1 VNLKE
6 LIRTIPDFPKSGI
19 QFKDIESI
27 TENPEAFAF
36 VIEQFEIATKEHKID
51 KILALD
57 ARGFLFG
64 AALAYKQ
71 KLPMVMARKKGKLAG
86 ECVSESY
93 ALEYGDA
100 EVELQKTAIQT
111 DDHVLIIDD
120 LLATGGTAKAAASL
134 VKKSGGNC
142 CVVCFCDRVG
152 WAKWSLSIRR
162 CRHYFFSAFL
172 RKIIT

>member
-1 VNLKE
+1 MNLKD
-6 LIRTIPDFPKSGI
+6 LIRNIPDFPKPGI

-27 TENPEAFAF
+27 VENPEAFSY
-36 VIEQFEIATKEHKID
+36 VIDQFAEAMQTYQVD

-64 AALAYKQ
+64 AALAHHQ
-71 KLPMVMARKKGKLAG
+71 KVPMVMARKKGKLAG

-100 EVELQKTAIQT
+100 EVELQKTAVSAG
-111 DDHVLIIDD
+111 DRVLIIDD

-134 VKKSGGNC
+134 VSKVGGMVALFAFVIELEGLNGRKQLG
-142 CVVCFCDRVG
+142 DSDIL
-152 WAKWSLSIRR
+152 SLVQ
-162 CRHYFFSAFL
+162 F
-172 RKIIT
+172 

>member
-1 VNLKE
+1 MDLAA
-6 LIRTIPDFPKSGI
+6 LIRNIPDFPKPGI

-27 TENPEAFAF
+27 TENPDAFAY
-36 VIEQFEIATKEHKID
+36 VTEQFALAAQSHQID

-64 AALAYKQ
+64 AALAHSQ
-71 KLPMVMARKKGKLAG
+71 ELPLVMARKKGKLAG

-100 EVELQKTAIQT
+100 EVELQTTAIKST
-111 DDHVLIIDD
+111 DRVLIIDD

-134 VKKSGGNC
+134 VAKVGASVALFAFVIELEGLNGRQQLGG
-142 CVVCFCDRVG
+142 VDIV
-152 WAKWSLSIRR
+152 SLVK
-162 CRHYFFSAFL
+162 F
-172 RKIIT
+172 